1 LHVSLQAQKA
11 KEREEDEHLVDKL
24 DSDFA
29 SLAQSQALLSLT
41 ESAKGKVNKNDSS
54 TGLTGKE
61 IFGKVVIFLKSS
73 RVTGSFNFLGSFQLK
88 CSGSEC
94 GNS

>member
-1 LHVSLQAQKA
+1 MQAQRA

-29 SLAQSQALLSLT
+29 SLAQTRALLSLT
-41 ESAKGKVNKNDSS
+41 ESAKVKVNKTDSS

-61 IFGKVVIFLKSS
+61 FSNKVSLFLVISYQNTVHFFLELSIK
-73 RVTGSFNFLGSFQLK
+73 TFW
-88 CSGSEC
+88 
-94 GNS
+94 

>member
-24 DSDFA
+24 DSDFS

-61 IFGKVVIFLKSS
+61 IFGKVVIFLKS
-73 RVTGSFNFLGSFQLK
+73 
-88 CSGSEC
+88 
-94 GNS
+94 